1 MPHYV
6 DGFLLAVPK
15 DKIEAYRQLAQDAA
29 VVWKE
34 HGAVAYFE
42 GLADD
47 VQAGRLTSFPQAV
60 QLKDDEVVIFSWIV
74 YNSREQRDEVNA
86 KVMADP
92 RIANLDPKSM
102 PFDSERMIWGGFSS
116 LVEA

>member
-6 DGFLLAVPK
+6 DGFVLPVPK
-15 DKIEAYRQLAQDAA
+15 DKIEAYRKLAQDAS

-34 HGAVAYFE
+34 YGAIAYFE

-47 VQAGRLTSFPQAV
+47 VQPGKLTSFPQSV
-60 QLKDDEVVIFSWIV
+60 QLTDDEVVIFSWIV
-74 YNSREQRDEVNA
+74 YRSREHRDEVNA

-92 RIANLDPKSM
+92 RIAGIDPKSM
-102 PFDSERMIWGGFSS
+102 PFDADRMFWGGFSS

>member
-15 DKIEAYRQLAQDAA
+15 DRIEDYRKLAQDAA

-42 GLADD
+42 GVADD
-47 VQAGRLTSFPQAV
+47 VQPGKLTSFPQAV
-60 QLKDDEVVIFSWIV
+60 QLKDDEVVIFSWVV
-74 YNSREQRDEVNA
+74 YPSRERRDEVNA

-92 RIANLDPKSM
+92 RIANIDPKSM
-102 PFDSERMIWGGFSS
+102 PFDAERMIFGGFKS

>member
-15 DKIEAYRQLAQDAA
+15 DRIEDYRKLAQDAGT
-29 VVWKE
+29 VWKE

-47 VQAGRLTSFPQAV
+47 VQPGKLTSFPQAV
-60 QLKDDEVVIFSWIV
+60 QLKNDEVVVFSWIV
-74 YNSREQRDEVNA
+74 YNSREHRDAVNA

-92 RIANLDPKSM
+92 RIADIDPTTM
-102 PFDSERMIWGGFSS
+102 PFDSQRMIWGGFSS

>member
-15 DKIEAYRQLAQDAA
+15 DRIEDYRKLAELAA

-47 VQAGRLTSFPQAV
+47 VPPGKLTSFPQAV
-60 QLKDDEVVIFSWIV
+60 QLKDDEVVVFSWIV
-74 YNSREQRDEVNA
+74 YNSRQERDEINA

-92 RIANLDPKSM
+92 RFDGMDPNNM
-102 PFDSERMIWGGFSS
+102 PFDSQRMMWGGFSS

>member
-15 DKIEAYRQLAQDAA
+15 DKVEAYRKLAQDAS

-47 VQAGRLTSFPQAV
+47 VQPGKLTSFPQAV

-92 RIANLDPKSM
+92 RIANLDPKTM
-102 PFDSERMIWGGFSS
+102 PFDGERMIYGGFSS